1 MKYYKFIYFLP
12 IFIIFLV
19 IKIVFF
25 KPSIKVVIETDKI
38 VFSTATV
45 KVPLKVFANKDSISL
60 ISFYIE
66 EKKVKQKVFADY
78 VIALKKGQDY
88 DLVCELNEDILKGKN
103 FFLFLTKVKEL
114 LPYKKEY
121 FYSTLVK
128 KTLAEIVEK
137 VVSEPVSTA
146 VNIVEEKKPL
156 KEEKVVSEYKEE
168 KIVVKEKPDF
178 EIVVSSEEIK
188 KKYNYDEKI
197 KLSFFVK
204 NKTSTLQIAPKINA
218 FLKTKLNVVV
228 SSQTFNIKLMPLETK
243 LFLTEFDVLKDYF
256 AGSYYIELNGIL
268 DDKRYVVCSDEFE
281 IIDIP
286 PKVSLPEM
294 PVIRYKLSNTIL
306 AEVED
311 DKEVVEVKLIE
322 VKPKKKPPNEYQ
334 IVSENQMILV
344 AGNKKAGL
352 YSYTTPKVLKKDFYT
367 FYISAKDSSD
377 NITTTEVF
385 KVKIIR

>member
-1 MKYYKFIYFLP
+1 MKYYKFIYFLS
-12 IFIIFLV
+12 ILIVFLV
-19 IKIVFF
+19 IKIVFL
-25 KPSIKVVIETDKI
+25 KPSVKVVIEKDKI
-38 VFSTATV
+38 VFSTATA
-45 KVPLKVFANKDSISL
+45 KIPLKVFANRDSIFS

-66 EKKVKQKVFADY
+66 EKKIKQKVFTDY
-78 VIALKKGQDY
+78 VIALRKGQDY
-88 DLVCELNEDILKGKN
+88 DLVCELNEYILKEKN

-121 FYSTLVK
+121 FYSTFVK
-128 KTLAEIVEK
+128 KTVAEVVEK
-137 VVSEPVSTA
+137 VVSEPVSTT

-156 KEEKVVSEYKEE
+156 KEEKVVSKYKEE

-178 EIVVSSEEIK
+178 EIIISSEEIK

-204 NKTSTLQIAPKINA
+204 NKTSTSQVSPKINA
-218 FLKTKLNVVV
+218 FLKTKSNVIV
-228 SSQTFNIKLMPLETK
+228 SSQTFNIKLMPLETR
-243 LFLTEFDVLKDYF
+243 LFIAKFDVLKDYF

-268 DDKRYVVCSDEFE
+268 DDKRYVVCSEEFE
-281 IIDIP
+281 IIDTP

-322 VKPKKKPPNEYQ
+322 VIPKKKPPNEYQ
-334 IVSENQMILV
+334 VVSENQMILV

-352 YSYTTPKVLKKDFYT
+352 YSYTTPKILKKGFYA
-367 FYISAKDSSD
+367 FYISTRDSSD